1 MKKAAKRG
9 CVISRADAQHIA
21 ELTLCDLSL
30 ASAETDKL
38 CSYAG
43 TGEITAEMIDKLTIK
58 QLDTSIYSLATELLK
73 GNRRQALLILDDLL
87 TQKSSLL
94 LYWRLFLRIISTST
108 VQKPHREQ
116 ENPHNRQ
123 PMISDMQKPYLRC
136 DKSDESRI
144 TARYGAYKK
153 LP

>member
-30 ASAETDKL
+30 ASTETDKL

-58 QLDTSIYSLATELLK
+58 
-73 GNRRQALLILDDLL
+73 
-87 TQKSSLL
+87 
-94 LYWRLFLRIISTST
+94 
-108 VQKPHREQ
+108 
-116 ENPHNRQ
+116 
-123 PMISDMQKPYLRC
+123 
-136 DKSDESRI
+136 
-144 TARYGAYKK
+144 TA
-153 LP
+153 

>member
-30 ASAETDKL
+30 ASTETDKL

-73 GNRRQALLILDDLL
+73 GNRRQALLILDDLIA
-87 TQKSSLL
+87 QKIEPVVILAALSSN
-94 LYWRLFLRIISTST
+94 YIDFYRAKTAW
-108 VQKPHREQ
+108 EQ
-116 ENPHNRQ
+116 ENPRNRQ
-123 PMISDMQKPYLRC
+123 PMISDMQKTVPSL
-136 DKSDESRI
+136 
-144 TARYGAYKK
+144 
-153 LP
+153 